1 MSSHRV
7 HVLTTVRLVVL
18 VSMILVQRSSAQ
30 GAGGQSAPSPL
41 PPRAARGLFLTA
53 EAQLGRLPAQAL
65 YWHIYEY
72 RSRASADAARG
83 ERGTVA
89 EVFGRHWLYTIAEE
103 KWRPAAGE
111 RVAVI
116 GPLDVATDTPYTA
129 RYMEALFPWAGP
141 QPYGDGSGH
150 RHPGSEAWY
159 VVSGAQCLET
169 PNGLIV
175 ASAGWGAM
183 VPQGWPMAISSVG
196 EETRRA
202 LVLVLHPS
210 SEPYSMTVDGT
221 SRVPGVTVS
230 DHRSHA
236 APHSDW
242 KPQGL
247 CTKWQR

>member
-1 MSSHRV
+1 MPTRCV

-18 VSMILVQRSSAQ
+18 VALILVQLNSAQ
-30 GAGGQSAPSPL
+30 AGDPQAGAVPPPAPD
-41 PPRAARGLFLTA
+41 ARGLFLTT
-53 EAQLGRLPAQAL
+53 EAQFESLPAQAL

-72 RSRASADAARG
+72 KSRAAAEGVRG
-83 ERGTVA
+83 ERLTAA
-89 EVFGRHWLYTIAEE
+89 EVFGRHWLYAIAEE

-116 GPLDVATDTPYTA
+116 GPLDVATGTPYTA
-129 RYMEALFPWAGP
+129 RYMQALFPWAGP

-150 RHPGSEAWY
+150 RHPGPEAWY

-175 ASAGWGAM
+175 ASAGEGAM
-183 VPQGWPMAISSVG
+183 VPEGWPMAIASVG
-196 EETRRA
+196 EQTRRA
-202 LVLVLHPS
+202 LVLILHRS

-221 SRVPGVTVS
+221 SRVPGSAVS
-230 DHRSHA
+230 DHRSHG

-247 CTKWQR
+247 CARWRR